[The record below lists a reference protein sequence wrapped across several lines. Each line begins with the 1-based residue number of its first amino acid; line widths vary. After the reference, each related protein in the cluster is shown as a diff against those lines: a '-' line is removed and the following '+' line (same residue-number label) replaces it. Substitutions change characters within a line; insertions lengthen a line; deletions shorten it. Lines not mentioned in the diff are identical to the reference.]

1 MWQLYTGSI
10 YHLSSVSE
18 NSIHIVRGW
27 LMPKTEYFNKV
38 VGLQSLDT
46 MPQFN
51 VYCAIELDS
60 NIFEAFF
67 AKWYHGPI
75 WWPQTVRN
83 KWLEVVIYRF
93 FINPTLN
100 SDTNIHTLTNIYAFW
115 KEREFCSN
123 LKPFKMFDTNN
134 EYKLE

>member
-51 VYCAIELDS
+51 VYSAIELDS
-60 NIFEAFF
+60 NIFEAFL
-67 AKWYHGPI
+67 AK
-75 WWPQTVRN
+75 
-83 KWLEVVIYRF
+83 
-93 FINPTLN
+93 
-100 SDTNIHTLTNIYAFW
+100 
-115 KEREFCSN
+115 
-123 LKPFKMFDTNN
+123 
-134 EYKLE
+134 